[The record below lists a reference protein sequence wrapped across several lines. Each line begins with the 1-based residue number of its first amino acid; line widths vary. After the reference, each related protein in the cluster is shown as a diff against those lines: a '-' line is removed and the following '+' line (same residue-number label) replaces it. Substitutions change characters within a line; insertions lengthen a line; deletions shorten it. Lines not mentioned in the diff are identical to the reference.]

1 MFEPFQLCTDLPQ
14 QVYKSAMKCDEEI
27 RNNLYDNIILCGGNA
42 KFRGIAD
49 RMKKEVQLLS
59 PYTENINV
67 TVPAIEEKF
76 SVWKGGSILASMST
90 FKQMCITLEEY
101 DEFGPAIVHRK
112 CF

>member
-1 MFEPFQLCTDLPQ
+1 
-14 QVYKSAMKCDEEI
+14 MKCDVEI
-27 RNNLYDNIILCGGNA
+27 RNNFYENIILFGGNS
-42 KFRGIAD
+42 KFHGIAD
-49 RMKKEVQLLS
+49 RMKKEVNLLS
-59 PYTENINV
+59 SYTENINV